1 MAAKPPRVGHTVAV
15 NRKARRDYHIED
27 TLEVGII
34 LTGSEVKS
42 LRAGG
47 GSIAEAYAA
56 EREGGLWLVNAH
68 IPEFKAANRNNH
80 EPTRPR
86 KLLLHKKQLEKYLGE
101 VRRGGMTIIPLKIYF
116 NPRGIAKLELA
127 LGQGKKNYDKRAD
140 IKARDWKLS
149 QARLLR
155 GRG

>member
-1 MAAKPPRVGHTVAV
+1 MAKKASQVDRAVAV

-27 TLEVGII
+27 SLEVGIV

-56 EREGGLWLVNAH
+56 ERDGELWLVNAH

-86 KLLLHKKQLEKYLGE
+86 KLLMHKKQLAKYLGE

-116 NPRGIAKLELA
+116 NARGIAKLKLA
-127 LGQGKKNYDKRAD
+127 LGKGKKLYDKRAD
-140 IKARDWKLS
+140 VKTRDWQRS

-155 GRG
+155 NRG

>member
-1 MAAKPPRVGHTVAV
+1 MAKKASQVDRAVAV

-27 TLEVGII
+27 SLEVGIV

-42 LRAGG
+42 LRANG

-56 EREGGLWLVNAH
+56 ERDGELWLVNAH

-86 KLLLHKKQLEKYLGE
+86 KLLMHKKQLAKYLGE

-116 NPRGIAKLELA
+116 NARGIAKLELA
-127 LGQGKKNYDKRAD
+127 LGKGKKLYDKRAD
-140 IKARDWKLS
+140 VKTRDWQRS

-155 GRG
+155 NRG

>member
-1 MAAKPPRVGHTVAV
+1 MAKKASQVDRAVAV

-27 TLEVGII
+27 SLEVGIV

-56 EREGGLWLVNAH
+56 ERDGELWLVNAH

-86 KLLLHKKQLEKYLGE
+86 KLLMHKKQLAKYLGE

-116 NPRGIAKLELA
+116 NARGIAKLELA
-127 LGQGKKNYDKRAD
+127 LGKGKKLYDKRAD
-140 IKARDWKLS
+140 VKTRDWQRS

-155 GRG
+155 NRG

>member
-1 MAAKPPRVGHTVAV
+1 MAKKASRVDRAVAV

-27 TLEVGII
+27 SLEVGIV

-56 EREGGLWLVNAH
+56 ERDDALWLVNAH

-86 KLLLHKKQLEKYLGE
+86 KLLMHKKQLAKYMGE

-116 NPRGIAKLELA
+116 NARGIAKLELA
-127 LGQGKKNYDKRAD
+127 LGKGKKLYDKRAD
-140 IKARDWKLS
+140 IKTRDWERS
-149 QARLLR
+149 QARMLR
-155 GRG
+155 NRG

>member
-1 MAAKPPRVGHTVAV
+1 MAGKAPRADRAVAV

-34 LTGSEVKS
+34 LQGSEVKS

-56 EREGGLWLVNAH
+56 ERDSGLWLINAH

-86 KLLLHKKQLEKYLGE
+86 QLLLHTKQLAKYLGE

-116 NPRGIAKLELA
+116 NARGIAKLERA
-127 LGQGKKNYDKRAD
+127 LGKGKKNYDKRAD
-140 IKARDWKLS
+140 VKTRDWERS

-155 GRG
+155 NRG

>member
-1 MAAKPPRVGHTVAV
+1 MAGKAPRADRSVAV

-34 LTGSEVKS
+34 LLGSEVKS

-47 GSIAEAYAA
+47 GSIAESYAA
-56 EREGGLWLVNAH
+56 ERDSGLWLINAH

-86 KLLLHKKQLEKYLGE
+86 ELLLHKKQLAKYLGE

-116 NPRGIAKLELA
+116 NVRGIAKLELE
-127 LGQGKKNYDKRAD
+127 LGKGKKNYDKRAD
-140 IKARDWKLS
+140 VKTRDCERS

-155 GRG
+155 NRG

>member
-1 MAAKPPRVGHTVAV
+1 MAKKASQVDRAVAV

-27 TLEVGII
+27 SLEVGIV

-42 LRAGG
+42 LRANG

-56 EREGGLWLVNAH
+56 ERDGELWLVNAH

-86 KLLLHKKQLEKYLGE
+86 KLLMHKKQLAKYLGE
-101 VRRGGMTIIPLKIYF
+101 VRRGGMTIIPLQIYF
-116 NPRGIAKLELA
+116 NARGIAKLELA
-127 LGQGKKNYDKRAD
+127 LGKGKKLYDKRAD
-140 IKARDWKLS
+140 VKTRDWQRS

-155 GRG
+155 NRG

>member
-1 MAAKPPRVGHTVAV
+1 MAKKASRVDRAVAV

-27 TLEVGII
+27 SLEVGIV

-56 EREGGLWLVNAH
+56 ERDGELWLVNAH

-86 KLLLHKKQLEKYLGE
+86 KLLMHKKQLAKYLGE

-116 NPRGIAKLELA
+116 NARGIAKLELA
-127 LGQGKKNYDKRAD
+127 LGKGKKLYDKRAD
-140 IKARDWKLS
+140 IKTRDWERS
-149 QARLLR
+149 QARMLR
-155 GRG
+155 NRG

>member
-1 MAAKPPRVGHTVAV
+1 MAKKASQVDRAVAV

-27 TLEVGII
+27 SLEVGIV

-56 EREGGLWLVNAH
+56 ERGGELWSVNAH

-86 KLLLHKKQLEKYLGE
+86 KLLMHKKQLAKYLGE

-116 NPRGIAKLELA
+116 NARGIAKLELA
-127 LGQGKKNYDKRAD
+127 LGKGKKLYDKRD
-140 IKARDWKLS
+140 DVKTRDWQRS

-155 GRG
+155 NRG

>member
-1 MAAKPPRVGHTVAV
+1 MAKKASRVDRAVAV

-27 TLEVGII
+27 SLEVGIV

-56 EREGGLWLVNAH
+56 ERDGELWLVNAH

-86 KLLLHKKQLEKYLGE
+86 KLLMHKKQLAKYLGE

-116 NPRGIAKLELA
+116 NARGISKLELA
-127 LGQGKKNYDKRAD
+127 LGKGKKLYDKRAD
-140 IKARDWKLS
+140 IKTRDWERS
-149 QARLLR
+149 QARMLR
-155 GRG
+155 NRG